1 MLLLL
6 GLIFLIMLCTGAIGR
21 MTLGLLIL
29 LPVILIGFLLL
40 KLFIFALP
48 VLLVIGIVALIV
60 RGVRRS
66 EAGY

>member
-1 MLLLL
+1 
-6 GLIFLIMLCTGAIGR
+6 MLCTGAIGR